1 MIWIQLFICGG
12 LLTFFAYNLCK
23 EGVILSEKTHMEE
36 GVIGIFF
43 LAVAT
48 SFPEIVV
55 GATSVF
61 SFGKIGLGYGDLVGS
76 VIVNSMLLFA
86 LDLYTGRGRMLRGIS
101 RLNLTTAFFVL
112 GVSCVIFTSSVL
124 RVVFL
129 PKFSIFGF
137 LGPESLLIIA
147 AYFIYLRIL
156 KREGA
161 SAGEGIYHAEEE
173 PFWKVWAKFIFLLVV
188 VMLLGVW
195 MARIGDRI
203 VEGTGLSETFTGTL
217 ILGVATSLP
226 EIIVSFA
233 AIRAASADMAVGN
246 ILGSNLFDMC
256 VIPLLDFLSE
266 KPLLGLLTPG
276 QILSTLIVIIIT
288 AITIFGIASRRD
300 TERKVGWDTA
310 LIFTVGFIGFV
321 ILYFVS

>member
-1 MIWIQLFICGG
+1 MIWVELFICGS

-55 GATSVF
+55 GTTSVF

-76 VIVNSMLLFA
+76 VIVNSMILFA
-86 LDLYTGRGRMLRGIS
+86 LDIYTGKGRILRKVS

-112 GVSCVIFTSSVL
+112 GVSSVILASSAL
-124 RVVFL
+124 RVILAPNFVIL
-129 PKFSIFGF
+129 GF

-147 AYFIYLRIL
+147 IYFVYLGIL
-156 KREGA
+156 KKEGA
-161 SAGEGIYHAEEE
+161 SASEAIYHAESE
-173 PFWKVWAKFIFLLVV
+173 PFWKVWAKFILLLAV
-188 VMLLGVW
+188 VMLLGIW
-195 MARIGDRI
+195 MAKIGDRI

-226 EIIVSFA
+226 EIIVSFSA
-233 AIRAASADMAVGN
+233 VRAASSDMAVGN

-266 KPLLGLLTPG
+266 KPILGLLTAG
-276 QILSTLIVIIIT
+276 QMIATGIVIVITLIAVL
-288 AITIFGIASRRD
+288 GMASKRSG
-300 TERKVGWDTA
+300 EEKAGWDTL
-310 LIFTVGFIGFV
+310 LIFAVGFIGFV